1 MKHQSRD
8 MGNAMPTLLSTRTWD
23 ITLALLGQ
31 KQPCMTR
38 DRGHLT
44 SPAQLQ
50 GKGGARIWGVPAL
63 ERGTVGAAMKGLC
76 VQ

>member
-1 MKHQSRD
+1 MQHQSRA
-8 MGNAMPTLLSTRTWD
+8 MGNAMPALLNTRTWD
-23 ITLALLGQ
+23 TTLGQ

-38 DRGHLT
+38 DRGQLT

-50 GKGGARIWGVPAL
+50 GKGGTHIWGVPAL
-63 ERGTVGAAMKGLC
+63 ERRTVGTATGGLR